1 MSTTFVRHALL
12 FTFVA
17 HELFSVT
24 AVAQTAGG
32 RPQIRALRTEAAP
45 TIDGVLDDPV
55 WQQAERH
62 ENFRQTQPVLNADPS
77 EQSYFQIAY
86 DSDNL
91 YVAFR
96 AYDSN
101 PAAVVATDMRRD
113 ADMEPQD
120 HVIFLF
126 DTFSDRRNAFGFAM
140 NAAGMLH
147 DARVENNQNWVSQWN
162 GIWDGKAQLDDEGW
176 TIELVIPMKTLSF
189 EPSLDTWGLEVIRR
203 IRRKNERMRWAN
215 ISQNRGDNYVAAYG
229 DMAGLEGLRQGR
241 GLDIVPTFTVRTS
254 EQRAIGDSDQIVLAG
269 GDITYR
275 ITPSLTAQLTIN
287 SDFSDAPVDQ
297 VQNNLGRFNLFFP
310 ETRDFF
316 LNDADIFQFGG
327 LNQENGIP
335 FFSRRMGII
344 NTGEQL
350 DLKVGAKMTGRIG
363 PLNLGFISTHVE
375 GKHELDAQDLT
386 VLRASTGV
394 FDESRI
400 GFIVT
405 DGDANSNNGSRL
417 YGTDF
422 QYRNSNVFGGNV
434 VVGDVWVQ
442 KSDNPGIDDDDMAYG
457 VKLDYPN
464 DRLQSSL
471 RFQEIQPNFAPKL
484 GFVNRAGIRLAETD
498 GRVRKR
504 FGGDTYLRLIDHGW
518 RWTHI
523 TDMDG
528 NVQTEERVL
537 KLVELANQQND
548 RIETNWINVREV
560 LDAPF
565 QISRGVIIPP
575 GDYTFT
581 RHRIRLQA
589 SNARKLSGEIR
600 YRWGDFWTGTVK
612 EYEGFVEW
620 RPSPLFFGS
629 INYQIVDAQLPQG
642 NFDFTVTRMNLDFN
656 LTPRLMWQNLLQHNS
671 VSKTLGWNSRMRW
684 EVQPGNIWFLVFNHG
699 WEIEE
704 GSYMPINTG
713 FASKVRWTFR
723 F

>member
-1 MSTTFVRHALL
+1 MSKTSVRHALL
-12 FTFVA
+12 LCFA
-17 HELFSVT
+17 
-24 AVAQTAGG
+24 AQALAIPVFAQSNAP
-32 RPQIRALRTEAAP
+32 RPQIDALRTDAAP
-45 TIDGVLDDPV
+45 VIDGVLDDDV
-55 WQQAERH
+55 WQGAERH
-62 ENFRQTQPVLNADPS
+62 ANFRQTQPVLNANPS
-77 EQSYFQIAY
+77 ENSYFQVAY

-113 ADMEPQD
+113 AEMESQD
-120 HVIFLF
+120 HVVFLF
-126 DTFSDRRNAFGFAM
+126 DTFADRRNAFGFAM
-140 NAAGMLH
+140 NASGALH

-162 GIWDGKAQLDDEGW
+162 GIWDGKAQLDAEGW
-176 TIELVIPMKTLSF
+176 TVELVIPMKTLSF
-189 EPSLDTWGLEVIRR
+189 DPALDTWGLEVIRR

-229 DMAGLEGLRQGR
+229 NMAGLEGLRQGR
-241 GLDIVPTFTVRTS
+241 GLDIVPTFTVRTT
-254 EQRAIGDSDQIVLAG
+254 EQRRVGDSDQIVLAG
-269 GDITYR
+269 GDVTYR

-350 DLKVGAKMTGRIG
+350 DLKVGAKMTGRVG
-363 PLNLGFISTHVE
+363 PLNLGFISTHIE
-375 GKHELDAQDLT
+375 GKHELEAQDLT

-394 FDESRI
+394 FSESRI
-400 GFIVT
+400 GMIVT
-405 DGDANSNNGSRL
+405 DGDPNSNDGSRL
-417 YGTDF
+417 YGSDF
-422 QYRNSNVFGGNV
+422 QYRNSNLFGGGNV
-434 VVGDVWVQ
+434 VVGDVWLQ

-457 VKLDYPN
+457 LKLDYPN
-464 DRLQSSL
+464 DRLQTSL
-471 RFQEIQPNFAPKL
+471 QFQEIQPNFNPKL
-484 GFVNRAGIRLAETD
+484 GFVNRAGIKLGETQGRL
-498 GRVRKR
+498 RKR

-528 NVQTEERVL
+528 NVQTEERVV
-537 KLVELANQQND
+537 KLVELANQVND

-560 LDAPF
+560 LNAPF

-581 RHRIRLQA
+581 RHRVRLQA
-589 SNARKLSGEIR
+589 SNARKVSGEFR

-620 RPSPLFFGS
+620 RPSPLFFGG
-629 INYQIVDAQLPQG
+629 INYQVVDAQLPQG
-642 NFDFTVTRMNLDFN
+642 NFDFTITRVNLDFN

-684 EVQPGNIWFLVFNHG
+684 EVQPGNIWFLVFNQG
-699 WEIEE
+699 WEIED